1 MTSNKTFHRLLSMLL
16 LICMLTS
23 LTPAAAFA
31 EESAETEEA
40 VLAEAVEITA
50 EEDAAAE
57 EAPDEPEVLPA
68 EEAAAADEPAEE
80 PAALPV
86 EEAAAAEEAADEPAA
101 LPAEEAAEETAE
113 ESGAAAEAEPAD
125 EALDEPEDPQEPEQP
140 EEPADT
146 AWTMALPFTPGTLTG
161 SGASFSNLTL
171 DFSPA
176 DPSIGRTIDAW
187 WIGVEFIAPAAVTA
201 ENVGQTTFSMDGG
214 SSWQSFD
221 AAKDGQNADG
231 RYFLYAWVPL
241 TVESVKTLV
250 AAQQSRSWTFAFA
263 WDGNAENA
271 QILVIT
277 ASPENITLVKD
288 GKNEIKVVA
297 WEITELNE
305 SYTVTFDAA
314 GGSAVEA
321 QTVAFGGTA
330 TKPEDPQRE
339 HYSFLGWFTEDGEPY
354 DFTAPVKAGLTLTA
368 RWEGEELRVVYSD
381 GLGHVLK
388 SYPVNYGDPTPVF
401 DGEGPAREGYRFDK
415 WDPELEETVT
425 RNTVYTAQWVKT
437 YTLHFEGYEAYD
449 ITVDA
454 GETASFAFVTGG
466 LTQKYSLKDT
476 ADEQF
481 LGWDT
486 DADVAHDK
494 VSCAKYTNGQKDT
507 NKGPFSFEMK
517 EDITLYPIFGAMY
530 KLTAMHNDGTEN
542 SLNTNDAKPGTYA
555 RLMIGTRPTRSGY
568 TLLGYSRSKDAAE
581 PDADLAKTGST
592 TSYVYIYL
600 EGDTTIW
607 AVWEAKEY
615 VISYD
620 LNGGEGTLPE
630 DYVFTL
636 DNRKDIV
643 LPAAEGY
650 SKEGREF
657 LGWSFGTKISDL
669 AWNKELTA
677 SNLKTFYEPGATIP
691 ADVLTAANKTIYA
704 VWKYTGVTQSVDLNG
719 GTKGP
724 SGYPKTVNYG
734 TSWSLPLMT
743 TSYYKDVVLPDGTA
757 AKNYIRG
764 WYVVND
770 GTVHPHGNTAA
781 GANGKITMTED
792 TTIMAL
798 YEYTLITY
806 VDGEEQIG
814 QNFSQAVYSTPVY
827 TFPDGEA
834 VTPAAAIDGPAK
846 LHFAFKGWA
855 LEEGGEVK
863 YRSGDPVAFLS
874 DTTLYAVYEDAPYTL
889 SFDAN
894 GGEGDVPAEE
904 HYNAGDEVEIPET
917 ELVREHYS
925 FIGWA
930 DAEGNVYQAGDSV
943 TIPESN
949 VVLTAQWE
957 GEACTVMY
965 TDGEGTLLAALS
977 AEYGSETPTIENPT
991 REGYRFDKWEPELAE
1006 TVTGDVIYTAQW
1018 VKTYTLHFEGYEAY
1032 DITVDAGETASFAFV
1047 TGGLTQKY
1055 SLKDTADEQ
1064 FLGWDTDADVAHDK
1078 VSCAKYTNGQ
1088 KDTNKG
1094 PFSFEMKEDITL
1106 YPIFGAMYK
1115 LTAMHNDGTENSL
1128 NTNDAKP
1135 GTYARLMI
1143 GTRPT
1148 RSGYTLLGYSRS
1160 KDAAEPDADLAKT
1173 GSTTSYV
1180 YIYLEGDTT
1189 IWAVWEAKEYVI
1201 SYDLNGGEGTLP
1213 EDYVFTLDNRKDIV
1227 LPAAEGYSKEGREFL
1242 GWSFGT
1248 KISDLAWNKELTA
1261 SNLKTFYEPGATIPA
1276 DVLTAANKTIYAVW
1290 KYTGVTQSVDL
1301 NGGTKGPSGYP
1312 KTVNYGT
1319 SWSLPLMTTSYY
1331 KDVVL
1336 PDGTAAKNYI
1346 RGWYVVNDG
1355 TVHPHGNTAAGA
1367 NGKITMTEDTTIMA
1381 LYEYTCIT
1389 FLDGEEAVG
1398 SAFSHAEYSIPVYS
1412 FPNSDAITPA
1422 VVIAGPEKTGY
1433 VFRGW
1438 AEDPSGE
1445 PVYQA
1450 GDELTPLS
1458 DMALYA
1464 VYEALPCTLSF
1475 DANGGENTP
1484 ESVTADFD
1492 STITLSEAEPVRAG
1506 HSFLGWASAAD
1517 AEAAEYA
1524 AGAEYTMRGD
1534 AVLYAVWKINQYTL
1548 SFDANG
1554 GDGAPEAVTVD
1565 YGTAVTLESIERANF
1580 IFKGWAETADA
1591 AAAAYAAGDEFTVEA
1606 DATLYAVWQHAAGW
1620 VKNDEGKWNYYD
1632 ENGEMVTGWLETDE
1646 ASYYLDENGDL
1657 ATGWQEIDGETYWFF
1672 PGGSMKTGWKEI
1684 DGSWYYFG
1692 EDGKMQT
1699 GWVESNG
1706 RKYFLGEDGRMLT
1719 GWQKLEG
1726 SWYYF
1731 NLDSGSMST
1740 RWKQIDGKWY
1750 YLGEDGKMVTG
1761 WKQLSGKW
1769 YYLQSGGAMK
1779 TGWLKLDGYWYW
1791 FDDNGVMAAN
1801 TTLTI
1806 DGKQYSFDAKG
1817 HML

>member
-68 EEAAAADEPAEE
+68 EEAA
-80 PAALPV
+80 
-86 EEAAAAEEAADEPAA
+86 AADEPAA

-271 QILVIT
+271 QSLVIT

-354 DFTAPVKAGLTLTA
+354 DFAAPVKADLTLTA

-798 YEYTLITY
+798 YEYTRART
-806 VDGEEQIG
+806 
-814 QNFSQAVYSTPVY
+814 A
-827 TFPDGEA
+827 
-834 VTPAAAIDGPAK
+834 
-846 LHFAFKGWA
+846 
-855 LEEGGEVK
+855 
-863 YRSGDPVAFLS
+863 RSP
-874 DTTLYAVYEDAPYTL
+874 
-889 SFDAN
+889 
-894 GGEGDVPAEE
+894 
-904 HYNAGDEVEIPET
+904 
-917 ELVREHYS
+917 
-925 FIGWA
+925 
-930 DAEGNVYQAGDSV
+930 
-943 TIPESN
+943 
-949 VVLTAQWE
+949 
-957 GEACTVMY
+957 
-965 TDGEGTLLAALS
+965 
-977 AEYGSETPTIENPT
+977 
-991 REGYRFDKWEPELAE
+991 
-1006 TVTGDVIYTAQW
+1006 
-1018 VKTYTLHFEGYEAY
+1018 
-1032 DITVDAGETASFAFV
+1032 
-1047 TGGLTQKY
+1047 
-1055 SLKDTADEQ
+1055 
-1064 FLGWDTDADVAHDK
+1064 
-1078 VSCAKYTNGQ
+1078 
-1088 KDTNKG
+1088 
-1094 PFSFEMKEDITL
+1094 
-1106 YPIFGAMYK
+1106 
-1115 LTAMHNDGTENSL
+1115 
-1128 NTNDAKP
+1128 
-1135 GTYARLMI
+1135 
-1143 GTRPT
+1143 
-1148 RSGYTLLGYSRS
+1148 
-1160 KDAAEPDADLAKT
+1160 
-1173 GSTTSYV
+1173 
-1180 YIYLEGDTT
+1180 
-1189 IWAVWEAKEYVI
+1189 
-1201 SYDLNGGEGTLP
+1201 
-1213 EDYVFTLDNRKDIV
+1213 
-1227 LPAAEGYSKEGREFL
+1227 
-1242 GWSFGT
+1242 
-1248 KISDLAWNKELTA
+1248 
-1261 SNLKTFYEPGATIPA
+1261 
-1276 DVLTAANKTIYAVW
+1276 
-1290 KYTGVTQSVDL
+1290 
-1301 NGGTKGPSGYP
+1301 
-1312 KTVNYGT
+1312 
-1319 SWSLPLMTTSYY
+1319 
-1331 KDVVL
+1331 
-1336 PDGTAAKNYI
+1336 
-1346 RGWYVVNDG
+1346 
-1355 TVHPHGNTAAGA
+1355 
-1367 NGKITMTEDTTIMA
+1367 
-1381 LYEYTCIT
+1381 
-1389 FLDGEEAVG
+1389 
-1398 SAFSHAEYSIPVYS
+1398 
-1412 FPNSDAITPA
+1412 
-1422 VVIAGPEKTGY
+1422 
-1433 VFRGW
+1433 
-1438 AEDPSGE
+1438 
-1445 PVYQA
+1445 
-1450 GDELTPLS
+1450 
-1458 DMALYA
+1458 
-1464 VYEALPCTLSF
+1464 
-1475 DANGGENTP
+1475 
-1484 ESVTADFD
+1484 
-1492 STITLSEAEPVRAG
+1492 
-1506 HSFLGWASAAD
+1506 
-1517 AEAAEYA
+1517 
-1524 AGAEYTMRGD
+1524 
-1534 AVLYAVWKINQYTL
+1534 
-1548 SFDANG
+1548 
-1554 GDGAPEAVTVD
+1554 
-1565 YGTAVTLESIERANF
+1565 
-1580 IFKGWAETADA
+1580 
-1591 AAAAYAAGDEFTVEA
+1591 
-1606 DATLYAVWQHAAGW
+1606 
-1620 VKNDEGKWNYYD
+1620 
-1632 ENGEMVTGWLETDE
+1632 
-1646 ASYYLDENGDL
+1646 
-1657 ATGWQEIDGETYWFF
+1657 
-1672 PGGSMKTGWKEI
+1672 
-1684 DGSWYYFG
+1684 
-1692 EDGKMQT
+1692 
-1699 GWVESNG
+1699 
-1706 RKYFLGEDGRMLT
+1706 
-1719 GWQKLEG
+1719 
-1726 SWYYF
+1726 
-1731 NLDSGSMST
+1731 
-1740 RWKQIDGKWY
+1740 
-1750 YLGEDGKMVTG
+1750 
-1761 WKQLSGKW
+1761 
-1769 YYLQSGGAMK
+1769 
-1779 TGWLKLDGYWYW
+1779 
-1791 FDDNGVMAAN
+1791 
-1801 TTLTI
+1801 
-1806 DGKQYSFDAKG
+1806 
-1817 HML
+1817 